1 VIGQTISHYR
11 IVEKLGGGGMGVV
24 YKAEDV
30 KLHRFVALK
39 FLPGEIAEDAQA
51 LARFQ
56 REAKAASS
64 LNHPNICTIYEIDDQ
79 HSEPF
84 IAMEFLDGM
93 TLKHRISGRPM
104 EIDSILGVAIEIA
117 DALDAAH
124 SEGIIHRDIK
134 PANLFITKRGHA
146 KILDFG
152 LAKVTTPASSSS
164 QVAQAD
170 TLTGT
175 VDEAH
180 LTSPGTTMGTVAYMS
195 PEQVRGKNLDARTDL
210 FSFGAVLYE
219 MATGLLPF
227 RGDTSG
233 VIFEA
238 VLNRAPV
245 APTRINPDVP
255 PELERIVSR
264 ALEKDRELRYQ
275 HASEIRSELMRLK
288 RDTESGRFD
297 VPAGESPSAS
307 SPAVARS
314 PSTEHAQQTPRRADA
329 EGAPVLTSSASIR
342 LVPRL
347 QRWKVFVS
355 LAAVLLAVGLAV
367 FFQRAPK
374 PRPVAEKESILLSDF
389 VNTTGDPVFDDTL
402 KKALAVDLEQSPYL
416 NIFSEAKTRQTL
428 ALMGKPADERVNV
441 AIGREICQRSGVR
454 VLLTGSIASLGNQY
468 LITLA
473 ALNAETGDTIADIQ
487 GRADSKD
494 RVLAAL
500 DGTAGQMRE
509 KLGESMASIQKFAKP
524 LEEATT
530 SSLEALQAFTVG
542 DQKRAAG
549 VEIPSIPFYR
559 RAIELDPNFAYA
571 YARLGTAY
579 RDIGESDKSEEFRK
593 KAFELKDRVGEREK
607 LYITSHY
614 YADNGELMK
623 GIAAYELF
631 DQIYPNDVTPC
642 SNLAL
647 EYATLGDFDK
657 AVRNARECIRIAP
670 DDEIGYVWSGFA
682 YLGLNRP
689 DEAKS
694 ALETGLQRIPDG
706 TYMREVLAVVALAQ
720 GDLTAM
726 EKQESYVHDS
736 PELEINAAMRH
747 GDLAASHGELQRAH
761 TYYEKTRQ
769 LGHQMQLPASEVRG
783 LLGEAYARALY
794 GDSKSAIELANAALA
809 LSHSSETTIAAAVT
823 LGLAGEDKSRLR

>member
-1 VIGQTISHYR
+1 MIGQTISHYR

-24 YKAEDV
+24 YKAEDI

-39 FLPGEIAEDAQA
+39 FLPDEIAKDPQA

-56 REAKAASS
+56 REAQSASA

-79 HSEPF
+79 HGVAF

-104 EIDSILGVAIEIA
+104 EMESILALAIETA

-164 QVAQAD
+164 QVALAN

-175 VDEAH
+175 SDEAH
-180 LTSPGTTMGTVAYMS
+180 LTSAGTAVGTVAYMS
-195 PEQVRGKNLDARTDL
+195 PEQVRGKELDARTDL

-219 MATGLLPF
+219 MATGVLPF

-233 VIFEA
+233 IIFDG

-245 APTRINPDVP
+245 PPMRINPDVP

-288 RDTESGRFD
+288 RDTESGRQAA
-297 VPAGESPSAS
+297 PALETPPLSGSA
-307 SPAVARS
+307 A
-314 PSTEHAQQTPRRADA
+314 PRIS
-329 EGAPVLTSSASIR
+329 SSAHAHKTASR
-342 LVPRL
+342 VSAVSQPALPSVESTVPVPLLR
-347 QRWKVFVS
+347 RWNFIVPVV
-355 LAAVLLAVGLAV
+355 AVLLAVAAGI
-367 FFQRAPK
+367 FFLRSHN
-374 PRPVAEKESILLSDF
+374 PRPTGEKDSILLSDF

-428 ALMGKPADERVNV
+428 TLMGKPADQRVNV
-441 AIGREICQRSGVR
+441 AIGREICQRNGVR
-454 VLLTGSIASLGNQY
+454 VLLAGSIASLGSQY
-468 LITLA
+468 LITLDA
-473 ALNAETGDTIADIQ
+473 INAESGDTLADVQ
-487 GRADSKD
+487 GRANSKD
-494 RVLAAL
+494 RILPAL
-500 DGTAGQMRE
+500 DGAAGQMRE
-509 KLGESMASIQKFAKP
+509 KLGESLASIQKFDKP

-530 SSLEALQAFTVG
+530 SSLEALKAFTVG
-542 DQKRAAG
+542 DQKRATG
-549 VEIPSIPFYR
+549 DEMPSIAYYK

-571 YARLGTAY
+571 YARLGTVY
-579 RDIGESDKSEEFRK
+579 RDIGESDTSEEFRK

-614 YADNGELMK
+614 YADRGELMK
-623 GIAAYELF
+623 GIATYELYA
-631 DQIYPNDVTPC
+631 QTYPNDLAPC

-647 EYATLGDFDK
+647 AYASLGDFEK
-657 AVRNARECIRIAP
+657 AEQNAQECIRIAP
-670 DDEIGYVWSGFA
+670 DDVIGYVWSGVA

-689 DEAKS
+689 DEAK
-694 ALETGLQRIPDG
+694 AVLETGLKRLPDAG
-706 TYMREVLAVVALAQ
+706 YLRDELAITALAQ
-720 GDLTAM
+720 GDPAAM
-726 EKQESYVHDS
+726 EKQESKLHDS
-736 PELEINAAMRH
+736 PDLEINADLRH
-747 GDLAASHGELQRAH
+747 GDIAASQGKLQQAH
-761 TYYEKTRQ
+761 TYYEKARQ
-769 LGHQMQLPASEVRG
+769 LGHQMQLPRAAWRSGGPGAVRRCEICDCVG
-783 LLGEAYARALY
+783 QFLGGSL
-794 GDSKSAIELANAALA
+794 
-809 LSHSSETTIAAAVT
+809 
-823 LGLAGEDKSRLR
+823 SRL